1 MKRLKLIVSLW
12 AALALFGGATAQT
25 NVELWH
31 GLGEPLGGMLESIVA
46 AFNASQDDYVVTPA
60 YRGTY
65 TETLVAAI
73 AASRAGN
80 APHIVQMFEVGT
92 ATMMAAGDAIV
103 PVHQLME
110 DTSVEFDPDIY
121 IPAIR
126 GYYSLPDGSMMSM
139 PFNSST
145 AVMWYNKDAFREAGL
160 DPEDPPET
168 WDELREA
175 ARQIVD
181 SGTSTCGFTTSWPTW
196 TQIEQFSA
204 IHDVP
209 IGTRANGM
217 EGLDTELMF
226 NSDLHVRHLQTLL
239 DMQAEGS
246 FTYGGRDNSA
256 EPLFPSGECAIIH
269 TSSAF
274 RARVMNEAQFDWGVS
289 FLPYYDDVEAAPNN
303 SIIGGASFWVM
314 TAPGR
319 TDEEYRAVAEFF
331 RYISQ
336 PEVMRAWH
344 TESGYL
350 PIIFGVHEE
359 LEEEGFYEENPGLN
373 IPYEQLTRSEPTENS
388 RGLRFGNMVEIRNIH
403 QEEMEAALQGQ
414 QSAQQALDNAVER
427 GNTVLRAFERAN
439 R

>member
-1 MKRLKLIVSLW
+1 VKRLKLIVSLW

-168 WDELREA
+168 CARPPGKLSTA
-175 ARQIVD
+175 APRPAV
-181 SGTSTCGFTTSWPTW
+181 SP
-196 TQIEQFSA
+196 
-204 IHDVP
+204 P
-209 IGTRANGM
+209 P
-217 EGLDTELMF
+217 
-226 NSDLHVRHLQTLL
+226 
-239 DMQAEGS
+239 
-246 FTYGGRDNSA
+246 GRPGPRS
-256 EPLFPSGECAIIH
+256 S
-269 TSSAF
+269 SSAP
-274 RARVMNEAQFDWGVS
+274 S
-289 FLPYYDDVEAAPNN
+289 TTCPSAP
-303 SIIGGASFWVM
+303 AP
-314 TAPGR
+314 TAWKGSTP
-319 TDEEYRAVAEFF
+319 
-331 RYISQ
+331 S
-336 PEVMRAWH
+336 
-344 TESGYL
+344 
-350 PIIFGVHEE
+350 
-359 LEEEGFYEENPGLN
+359 
-373 IPYEQLTRSEPTENS
+373 
-388 RGLRFGNMVEIRNIH
+388 
-403 QEEMEAALQGQ
+403 
-414 QSAQQALDNAVER
+414 
-427 GNTVLRAFERAN
+427 
-439 R
+439 